1 MKKNPMTKTMK
12 VLSVTDILLTVF
24 LMIVYIQFVMT
35 QRHSNDGGWADLGFF
50 LVLFVF
56 LVSAVILT
64 IPFIVISIRKQ
75 FKLER
80 LLSFFSGVMR
90 IKKRSKI

>member
-1 MKKNPMTKTMK
+1 MTKTMK
-12 VLSVTDILLTVF
+12 VLSVIDILLTVF

-56 LVSAVILT
+56 LVIAVILT

-75 FKLER
+75 FKGMRFYIVSHLC
-80 LLSFFSGVMR
+80 FVGVSVSLFV
-90 IKKRSKI
+90 ISIT

>member
-1 MKKNPMTKTMK
+1 MTKTMK
-12 VLSVTDILLTVF
+12 VLSVIDILLTVF

-90 IKKRSKI
+90 IKNRSKI

>member
-1 MKKNPMTKTMK
+1 MTKTMK
-12 VLSVTDILLTVF
+12 VLSVIDILLTVF

-64 IPFIVISIRKQ
+64 IPFIVISNRKQ